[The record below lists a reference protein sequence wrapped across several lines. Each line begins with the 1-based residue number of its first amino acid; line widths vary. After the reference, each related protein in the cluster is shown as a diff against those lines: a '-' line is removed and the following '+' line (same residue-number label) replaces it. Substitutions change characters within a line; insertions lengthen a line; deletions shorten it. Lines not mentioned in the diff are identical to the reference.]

1 MVATNRIGTEAYA
14 YQPGKDG
21 IPINQTWDEY
31 QDYDQGISGR
41 KMQLLEIGWN
51 IPATTKAKSLKF
63 EVTMAL
69 VGATTL
75 YSDVAKFQWEPVSEL
90 NETPIG
96 KVTGT
101 VRFPN
106 SITASNSWAW
116 LHYSGVSTTERG
128 ENGELKFAAN
138 NVRVGRYLDLV
149 ATFDSSGMHD
159 TSGGKASQQYT
170 PAGDW
175 IRKRDYDSLAE
186 LKQSEKDKETQAR
199 ASNVTQ

>member
-1 MVATNRIGTEAYA
+1 M
-14 YQPGKDG
+14 K
-21 IPINQTWDEY
+21 
-31 QDYDQGISGR
+31 
-41 KMQLLEIGWN
+41 
-51 IPATTKAKSLKF
+51 
-63 EVTMAL
+63 
-69 VGATTL
+69 
-75 YSDVAKFQWEPVSEL
+75 
-90 NETPIG
+90 
-96 KVTGT
+96 
-101 VRFPN
+101 
-106 SITASNSWAW
+106 
-116 LHYSGVSTTERG
+116 
-128 ENGELKFAAN
+128 NGELKFAAN